1 MAKKRPP
8 RRPKS
13 SRTIS
18 NPHGVY
24 SYREVCELTTLSRQT
39 IYVLRKK
46 GLFPQGLVIGI
57 RTLVWAKDV
66 IHLYL
71 AGTRKPDPPEPGED
85 DDGDGDGG

>member
-1 MAKKRPP
+1 M
-8 RRPKS
+8 
-13 SRTIS
+13 
-18 NPHGVY
+18 
-24 SYREVCELTTLSRQT
+24 SRQN

-71 AGTRKPDPPEPGED
+71 AGLWKPDTPEPGGDNED
-85 DDGDGDGG
+85 RDRNGDGDNGGNGG